1 MRAGF
6 VVFFDLANIFRRIF
20 PILFSVVFLRRLT
33 SSSYIFSM
41 SSLPPRQFS
50 WVRLDGHC
58 GTFLPLTCLSLS
70 EIAGQHSI
78 GDESHVTQDGEH
90 TWKQEMQL
98 QRNAKKKGSTRK
110 SLNNKRERLLINI
123 YQEKGKGTT
132 STLKVSSQVKT
143 EWHFRLPF
151 LFKFEK
157 KSRLTLWITLK

>member
-1 MRAGF
+1 
-6 VVFFDLANIFRRIF
+6 
-20 PILFSVVFLRRLT
+20 
-33 SSSYIFSM
+33 
-41 SSLPPRQFS
+41 
-50 WVRLDGHC
+50 
-58 GTFLPLTCLSLS
+58 
-70 EIAGQHSI
+70 
-78 GDESHVTQDGEH
+78 
-90 TWKQEMQL
+90 MQL

-157 KSRLTLWITLK
+157 KKVD